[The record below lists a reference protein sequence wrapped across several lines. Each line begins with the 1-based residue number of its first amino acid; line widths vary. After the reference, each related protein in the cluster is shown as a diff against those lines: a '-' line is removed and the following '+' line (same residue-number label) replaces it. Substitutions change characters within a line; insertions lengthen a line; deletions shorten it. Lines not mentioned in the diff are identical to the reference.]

1 MGLCSFP
8 TEKTSTNGWQPT
20 VSLLWNLVEQH
31 TTLVTFLTRFSLIVA
46 NTAVDFF
53 NEISL
58 IWGIVCELGIPK
70 CPEGEGFPQGFEY
83 RWADEKMTSPIRCSG
98 PHYVDYVLT
107 WVEEKLNDGVS
118 FPSSTGKNCLWRTFC
133 RRARHASDVTL
144 TWNEFI
150 FAAAPFPRNFMTS
163 LRSVYARL
171 FRIFAIVYT
180 NHLPVLEELGAL
192 SHLNTSFKHY
202 VIFCWEF
209 DLLKSCEED
218 ALRDLIDEIRR
229 RHLSRK

>member
-1 MGLCSFP
+1 MTVYLFHPLLVRTVCEEPIMIQHDTRSH
-8 TEKTSTNGWQPT
+8 
-20 VSLLWNLVEQH
+20 VSLV
-31 TTLVTFLTRFSLIVA
+31 V
-46 NTAVDFF
+46 
-53 NEISL
+53 
-58 IWGIVCELGIPK
+58 
-70 CPEGEGFPQGFEY
+70 
-83 RWADEKMTSPIRCSG
+83 IRS
-98 PHYVDYVLT
+98 HFDHI
-107 WVEEKLNDGVS
+107 NR
-118 FPSSTGKNCLWRTFC
+118 CL
-133 RRARHASDVTL
+133 
-144 TWNEFI
+144 
-150 FAAAPFPRNFMTS
+150 AAPFPRNFMTS